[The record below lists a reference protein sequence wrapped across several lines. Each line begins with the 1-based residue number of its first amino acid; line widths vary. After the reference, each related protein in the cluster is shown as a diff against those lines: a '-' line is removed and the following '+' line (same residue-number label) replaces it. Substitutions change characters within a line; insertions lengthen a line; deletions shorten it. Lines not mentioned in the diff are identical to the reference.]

1 MKDVEFRRRVPV
13 ATIALIGVSLLGIFQ
28 LVMLAG
34 GYSLPASTVK
44 KTVPF
49 LYDSFR
55 RFVGEH
61 PDTRPD
67 SAADSGESGR
77 NLAIEAVSGINP
89 EELSV
94 TIEEAPPIEIKPIE
108 EVPAVIPV
116 SEPEKEDP
124 LDSDEPVG

>member
-1 MKDVEFRRRVPV
+1 MKDVELRRRVPV
-13 ATIALIGVSLLGIFQ
+13 ATMALIGVSLLGIFQ

-34 GYSLPASTVK
+34 GYRLPASTVK
-44 KTVPF
+44 KTVPW

-67 SAADSGESGR
+67 SVSRSGESGG
-77 NLAIEAVSGINP
+77 NPALEAVSGINP

-94 TIEEAPPIEIKPIE
+94 TLEAAEPVEIKPVE
-108 EVPAVIPV
+108 DVQPELPV
-116 SEPEKEDP
+116 SEPEKEDL

>member
-1 MKDVEFRRRVPV
+1 MKDDEFRRRVPV
-13 ATIALIGVSLLGIFQ
+13 ATIARICLGLLGIFQ

-44 KTVPF
+44 KTVPW
-49 LYDSFR
+49 LYDPFR

-67 SAADSGESGR
+67 SAGVSGERGR

-94 TIEEAPPIEIKPIE
+94 TIEDVQPVETEPVE
-108 EVPAVIPV
+108 EVPVVIPA
-116 SEPEKEDP
+116 SGPEEKD
-124 LDSDEPVG
+124 LLNSDEPVG